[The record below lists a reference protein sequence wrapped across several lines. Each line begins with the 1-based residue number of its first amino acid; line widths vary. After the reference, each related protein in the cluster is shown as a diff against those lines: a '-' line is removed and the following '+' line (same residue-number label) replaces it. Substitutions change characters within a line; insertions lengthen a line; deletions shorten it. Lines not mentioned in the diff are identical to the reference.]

1 MEELKIVGNET
12 DFWKQMYHEA
22 TAKRKTEARRAK
34 AYRARMET
42 AEKALAKLRK
52 GLVLVGAFIL
62 AAANGVYWMLV
73 FTGR

>member
-1 MEELKIVGNET
+1 MEELQIVGNEA

-52 GLVLVGAFIL
+52 GLALVGVFVL
-62 AAANGVYWMLV
+62 AAANGVYWMMI
-73 FTGR
+73 FMGR